1 MMQILASLLVLISI
15 TQSIIITEHDLGT
28 QSYDQSVAA
37 CEAVGQTLA
46 SKDEV
51 LDYLGGALGDD
62 VWTPVYVSAGSFNDW
77 LQIGG
82 GTWPYGVLHTE
93 IENGLKPSWGTEA
106 TTEYVFK
113 KKFYCSNTIRPAITD
128 PRECLT
134 TQTNMVAWYNSDS
147 IDILN
152 NKWTDKIGGQDG
164 NIIAAT
170 GIAVFDGAD
179 DQNELY
185 LNGQTI
191 VSGTSATR
199 IDFGNTPFM
208 VPDHTV
214 FNLCK
219 YRDNAA
225 KRGRILDAKLFNG
238 LYGFWWGKSGMA
250 HETGWITQD
259 TQSEFGDNWVLSSQ
273 RLDLYRGNGI
283 VLSLPGKIGSALAS
297 NLDINNGQAIP
308 DEESDWACGEIIV
321 VNEKLSDNEIQ
332 CVEDYFSCK
341 YDLGLT
347 AHCGPQTLLAAE
359 NVCFNAKKKL
369 YDYTFNPPA
378 NGIISG
384 IKLVHTSGD
393 VRCSQ
398 LDTLGTAFGCGNGW
412 GAPNGALLVE
422 MIEEIPG
429 EKKTYY
435 PATGTDGFNLR
446 AGLQCTNGG
455 GCSIGHYDL
464 AGYTGEATEI
474 QFNNPTYEV
483 TKSQEFSIQYGEGC
497 CEESTA
503 DNKGESCAKVYF
515 IYDETYL
522 GCPNKPDS
530 FDWDSLTAD
539 GTNIPELYTAEDDIF
554 SIPDGTLSLNVKIE
568 LEYEGAATGDTGDG
582 PFGVTYVL
590 DFEDFNA
597 YSDHIY
603 EPGTC
608 QNREG
613 NDFYAGTN
621 LRPFNEWWEYSDD
634 PNLPGHIGSQTTM
647 AYPPQTNTFWT
658 QTMSSNDDCG
668 IIVYEGTFTWNDLVA
683 CAKTPGTKSYVKTT
697 DGPTDISLSGKIGF
711 YQSIDYKDVD
721 GIPDGEGDHLFQVGK
736 DNIYVEIDTDFASGN
751 TNVFDTKLT
760 NVWICTF
767 APGYA
772 VDYNFDAALHTGGC
786 WDANRDGCENV
797 DQSTCDAEGFENPYF
812 YHIYQGQAQPTPIS
826 LEDFNEINTDT
837 ESKLLRFYFTL
848 PHRIARDTL
857 YVQAQ
862 VEVTLQSGGTPR
874 RVLLFGTKGGTAH
887 KETNKMDHFIKGTG
901 LTHDNYSPKN
911 NPQPPQ
917 QPQEPINYPQPQPQ
931 APLPNPNPNGFIVNL
946 SSPWII

>member
-1 MMQILASLLVLISI
+1 
-15 TQSIIITEHDLGT
+15 
-28 QSYDQSVAA
+28 
-37 CEAVGQTLA
+37 
-46 SKDEV
+46 
-51 LDYLGGALGDD
+51 
-62 VWTPVYVSAGSFNDW
+62 
-77 LQIGG
+77 
-82 GTWPYGVLHTE
+82 
-93 IENGLKPSWGTEA
+93 
-106 TTEYVFK
+106 
-113 KKFYCSNTIRPAITD
+113 
-128 PRECLT
+128 
-134 TQTNMVAWYNSDS
+134 MVAWYDSDS
-147 IDILN
+147 IDIAGGA
-152 NKWTDKIGGQDG
+152 WTDKIGGHDG
-164 NIIAAT
+164 VIVDAT

-191 VSGTSATR
+191 VSGTYQTK
-199 IDFGNTPFM
+199 IHFGNPSFM
-208 VPDHTV
+208 AADHTV

-219 YRDNAA
+219 YRENSSH
-225 KRGRILDAKLFNG
+225 RQRILDALQYNALFGFHSGPNPPNG
-238 LYGFWWGKSGMA
+238 YSGVA
-250 HETGWITQD
+250 HEGNWITD
-259 TQSEFGDNWVLSSQ
+259 YADHFGNDWVLSSQ
-273 RLDLYRGNGI
+273 RKNLYRGNGQD
-283 VLSLPGKIGSALAS
+283 LSNGFVGSPVATSIAIHNGPSAS
-297 NLDINNGQAIP
+297 
-308 DEESDWACGEIIV
+308 EVSDWACGEIIV

-347 AHCGPQTLLAAE
+347 AHCGTETLLASE

-497 CEESTA
+497 CGESTE
-503 DNKGESCAKVYF
+503 DNSGTACAKVYF
-515 IYDETYL
+515 IYDEIYL
-522 GCPNKPDS
+522 GCANKPDS

-608 QNREG
+608 QNRDAD
-613 NDFYAGTN
+613 DFYAGTN
-621 LRPFNEWWEYSDD
+621 IR
-634 PNLPGHIGSQTTM
+634 
-647 AYPPQTNTFWT
+647 
-658 QTMSSNDDCG
+658 
-668 IIVYEGTFTWNDLVA
+668 
-683 CAKTPGTKSYVKTT
+683 
-697 DGPTDISLSGKIGF
+697 
-711 YQSIDYKDVD
+711 
-721 GIPDGEGDHLFQVGK
+721 
-736 DNIYVEIDTDFASGN
+736 
-751 TNVFDTKLT
+751 
-760 NVWICTF
+760 
-767 APGYA
+767 
-772 VDYNFDAALHTGGC
+772 
-786 WDANRDGCENV
+786 
-797 DQSTCDAEGFENPYF
+797 
-812 YHIYQGQAQPTPIS
+812 
-826 LEDFNEINTDT
+826 
-837 ESKLLRFYFTL
+837 
-848 PHRIARDTL
+848 
-857 YVQAQ
+857 
-862 VEVTLQSGGTPR
+862 
-874 RVLLFGTKGGTAH
+874 
-887 KETNKMDHFIKGTG
+887 
-901 LTHDNYSPKN
+901 
-911 NPQPPQ
+911 
-917 QPQEPINYPQPQPQ
+917 
-931 APLPNPNPNGFIVNL
+931 
-946 SSPWII
+946 

>member
-1 MMQILASLLVLISI
+1 
-15 TQSIIITEHDLGT
+15 
-28 QSYDQSVAA
+28 
-37 CEAVGQTLA
+37 
-46 SKDEV
+46 
-51 LDYLGGALGDD
+51 
-62 VWTPVYVSAGSFNDW
+62 
-77 LQIGG
+77 
-82 GTWPYGVLHTE
+82 
-93 IENGLKPSWGTEA
+93 
-106 TTEYVFK
+106 
-113 KKFYCSNTIRPAITD
+113 
-128 PRECLT
+128 
-134 TQTNMVAWYNSDS
+134 MVAWYDSDS
-147 IDILN
+147 IDIAGGA
-152 NKWTDKIGGQDG
+152 WTDKIGGHDG
-164 NIIAAT
+164 VIVDAT

-225 KRGRILDAKLFNG
+225 KRGRILDALQYNALF
-238 LYGFWWGKSGMA
+238 GFHTDSNNKACSGVA
-250 HETGWITQD
+250 YEGNGWIAD
-259 TQSEFGDNWVLSSQ
+259 FVDRFGNGWVLSTECKN
-273 RLDLYRGNGI
+273 LYRGNGI
-283 VLSLPGKIGSALAS
+283 DLSNGLVGSPVAS
-297 NLDINNGQAIP
+297 NLDINDHYGQ
-308 DEESDWACGEIIV
+308 DSDWACAEIIV
-321 VNEKLSDNEIQ
+321 VNEELSPYEIE

-347 AHCGPQTLLAAE
+347 AHCGTETLLASE

-435 PATGTDGFNLR
+435 PATGTDGFNLQS
-446 AGLQCTNGG
+446 GLTCANGG
-455 GCSIGHYDL
+455 GCSYAWYEL
-464 AGYTGEATEI
+464 AGYAGDETEI

-497 CEESTA
+497 CGESTE
-503 DNKGESCAKVYF
+503 DNSGTACAKVYF
-515 IYDETYL
+515 IYDEIYL
-522 GCPNKPDS
+522 GCANKPDS

-608 QNREG
+608 QNRDAD
-613 NDFYAGTN
+613 DFYAGTN
-621 LRPFNEWWEYSDD
+621 IR
-634 PNLPGHIGSQTTM
+634 
-647 AYPPQTNTFWT
+647 
-658 QTMSSNDDCG
+658 
-668 IIVYEGTFTWNDLVA
+668 
-683 CAKTPGTKSYVKTT
+683 
-697 DGPTDISLSGKIGF
+697 
-711 YQSIDYKDVD
+711 
-721 GIPDGEGDHLFQVGK
+721 
-736 DNIYVEIDTDFASGN
+736 
-751 TNVFDTKLT
+751 
-760 NVWICTF
+760 
-767 APGYA
+767 
-772 VDYNFDAALHTGGC
+772 
-786 WDANRDGCENV
+786 
-797 DQSTCDAEGFENPYF
+797 
-812 YHIYQGQAQPTPIS
+812 
-826 LEDFNEINTDT
+826 
-837 ESKLLRFYFTL
+837 
-848 PHRIARDTL
+848 
-857 YVQAQ
+857 
-862 VEVTLQSGGTPR
+862 
-874 RVLLFGTKGGTAH
+874 
-887 KETNKMDHFIKGTG
+887 
-901 LTHDNYSPKN
+901 
-911 NPQPPQ
+911 
-917 QPQEPINYPQPQPQ
+917 
-931 APLPNPNPNGFIVNL
+931 
-946 SSPWII
+946 

>member
-721 GIPDGEGDHLFQVGK
+721 GIPDGEGDHLFKEDKISLLPNQERAHLEFVGK
-736 DNIYVEIDTDFASGN
+736 THITINGDLSDGATIECSGN
-751 TNVFDTKLT
+751 NACDGAQINGEYIKEFNSDEDRACGQFSLSYINDEGKLEYIYILSALSKPQKHLPIPCNVSRSKSLNVSTIHNTNTKRISHSGSYT
-760 NVWICTF
+760 SQNIMMF
-767 APGYA
+767 IS
-772 VDYNFDAALHTGGC
+772 N
-786 WDANRDGCENV
+786 
-797 DQSTCDAEGFENPYF
+797 STPSE
-812 YHIYQGQAQPTPIS
+812 TP
-826 LEDFNEINTDT
+826 
-837 ESKLLRFYFTL
+837 
-848 PHRIARDTL
+848 PH
-857 YVQAQ
+857 
-862 VEVTLQSGGTPR
+862 
-874 RVLLFGTKGGTAH
+874 K
-887 KETNKMDHFIKGTG
+887 
-901 LTHDNYSPKN
+901 
-911 NPQPPQ
+911 
-917 QPQEPINYPQPQPQ
+917 PINLPYPITLSP
-931 APLPNPNPNGFIVNL
+931 PLTSQHSGSGQSYSSNNNSRSSFTITGSMKNGNDNFYAINNGRHMEQL
-946 SSPWII
+946 TEFGHQTIQTYR